1 MHRKILEDATGEQL
15 KYFMLDTFDEL
26 KKVDRE
32 MYEELEEDLYKEVYG
47 CHFNKWL
54 LEKATSQMKNEDGTV
69 GAHWTLEQTNS
80 VAKSNGVSFDKFNEY
95 DWNYVMN
102 MIFSDYYGAIPDD
115 LNYYVK
121 LSKRFLED
129 KDADYGKA
137 YHYYMSVKKR

>member
-1 MHRKILEDATGEQL
+1 MHRKILEDATHEQL
-15 KYFMLDTFDEL
+15 KYFLLDTFDDL

-54 LEKATSQMKNEDGTV
+54 LEKALSKMQNEDGTI
-69 GAHWTLEQTNS
+69 GGHWTLEQTNS
-80 VAKSNGVSFDKFNEY
+80 VAKSNGISFDYFNEY

-102 MIFSDYYGAIPDD
+102 MIYSDYYGAIPDD

-121 LSKRFLED
+121 LSKKFLDD
-129 KDADYGKA
+129 KDAGRGKA
-137 YHYYMSVKKR
+137 YHYYMAIKK